1 MEFETLP
8 IEIETEPEAELQ
20 ETPQAVPKQ
29 PSAPY
34 ALIISQILTK
44 LLKLPDEALVPY
56 AQATQLVGFDEAL
69 EQVGGAGVL
78 NPKVRVM
85 LGFGILGLGVFLAWR
100 TYGRSGVGGDS
111 GKREKLPV
119 SANVARGSQPTPSV
133 SGVSGGQELEEV
145 LKKARMEVA
154 NDNLSPKQSVAGSG
168 GEGSSGPH
176 SVNSSGSP
184 SEPTSPN
191 EGGG

>member
-8 IEIETEPEAELQ
+8 IETEAELQ
-20 ETPQAVPKQ
+20 ETSQAVPKQ

-100 TYGRSGVGGDS
+100 TYGGGF
-111 GKREKLPV
+111 GGNRREREKLPV
-119 SANVARGSQPTPSV
+119 SENVARGSQPPPSV
-133 SGVSGGQELEEV
+133 GGVGGGQELETIFE
-145 LKKARMEVA
+145 KARMEVA
-154 NDNLSPKQSVAGSG
+154 SDNFSYKQGVAGSA
-168 GEGSSGPH
+168 GEGG
-176 SVNSSGSP
+176 SGSHPANTVGGP
-184 SEPTSPN
+184 SEPPRPN
-191 EGGG
+191 KGGD

>member
-1 MEFETLP
+1 MEFETQP
-8 IEIETEPEAELQ
+8 IETEPEAELQ

-100 TYGRSGVGGDS
+100 TYGRSGVSRYGGER
-111 GKREKLPV
+111 KELPHG
-119 SANVARGSQPTPSV
+119 ANAQRGPEPSPGV
-133 SGVSGGQELEEV
+133 SGVGGGQELEEI

-154 NDNLSPKQSVAGSG
+154 NNNLSPKQGVAGSG

-176 SVNSSGSP
+176 PANSSGSSDFPP
-184 SEPTSPN
+184 SPH
-191 EGGG
+191 EGGS

>member
-1 MEFETLP
+1 MEFETQP
-8 IEIETEPEAELQ
+8 IETEPEAELQ

-100 TYGRSGVGGDS
+100 TYGRGGVGGDR
-111 GKREKLPV
+111 GKREKLSV
-119 SANVARGSQPTPSV
+119 STNVARGSEPSPGV
-133 SGVSGGQELEEV
+133 SGVGGGQELEEI

-154 NDNLSPKQSVAGSG
+154 SDNVTPKQGVARSG

-176 SVNSSGSP
+176 PANSSGSSDFPP
-184 SEPTSPN
+184 SPH
-191 EGGG
+191 EGGS